1 MTHTI
6 LDFRFGILDWGV
18 FDQLIGP
25 DVERMPVLT
34 QMMPTRLS
42 QPGAA
47 GSPASCQPAATPL
60 SEQDPLKH
68 LLIGSP
74 RAIQQTIHRLHNLG
88 YADAGFWSPLI
99 AIPQQQLVITSSKG
113 EMMSL
118 LLRSL
123 QILGEN
129 KALILSR

>member
-1 MTHTI
+1 MTRGI
-6 LDFRFGILDWGV
+6 LDFRFGILDGRV
-18 FDQLIGP
+18 FDPLTGRDI
-25 DVERMPVLT
+25 EMMPVPI

-47 GSPASCQPAATPL
+47 GSPASCQPAATPP

-74 RAIQQTIHRLHNLG
+74 RAIHHTIHLLHNLG
-88 YADAGFWSPLI
+88 YVEAGLWSPLI
-99 AIPQQQLVITSSKG
+99 AIPQQQLVMTPNAG

-118 LLRSL
+118 LMRYLRF
-123 QILGEN
+123 E
-129 KALILSR
+129 

>member
-1 MTHTI
+1 MNHSI

-18 FDQLIGP
+18 LDPLIGP
-25 DVERMPVLT
+25 DVEMMPVPSK
-34 QMMPTRLS
+34 MMPTRLAYAGAAS
-42 QPGAA
+42 APASGQPGAM
-47 GSPASCQPAATPL
+47 PL
-60 SEQDPLKH
+60 SESDPLKH

-88 YADAGFWSPLI
+88 YADAGLWSPLM
-99 AIPQQQLVITSSKG
+99 AIPQPQLVITASAG

-123 QILGEN
+123 RFE
-129 KALILSR
+129 

>member
-1 MTHTI
+1 MNRSI
-6 LDFRFGILDWGV
+6 LDFGFWILDWDV
-18 FDQLIGP
+18 LNLLTGP
-25 DVERMPVLT
+25 DLEMMPVPT
-34 QMMPTRLS
+34 KMMQTRLS

-47 GSPASCQPAATPL
+47 STPGSGQPAATPP
-60 SEQDPLKH
+60 SEPDPLKH

-88 YADAGFWSPLI
+88 YADAGWWSPLM
-99 AIPQQQLVITSSKG
+99 AIPQPQLVITASEG

-123 QILGEN
+123 HFE
-129 KALILSR
+129 